1 MSISGLEV
9 ARAHWLFG
17 ALFLAM
23 VLDEVG
29 STLEVGTTR
38 RPSYYLPL
46 VLLLAGAGMWGASV
60 FANSVI
66 DAVVHS
72 LWGDVLLAAGSLE
85 LQRRRGRLRA
95 WWGPLV
101 VPIAVAVCG
110 GLFLAHSDGPLSDPA
125 ARWHVLMGWALV
137 MAGTVGVVWVR
148 RQRRGWL
155 MAYGTLLAAFSF
167 LLLTFPR

>member
-29 STLEVGTTR
+29 SSLEVGTTR

-46 VLLLAGAGMWGASV
+46 VLLLAGVGMWGASV

-72 LWGDVLLAAGSLE
+72 LSE
-85 LQRRRGRLRA
+85 L
-95 WWGPLV
+95 V
-101 VPIAVAVCG
+101 
-110 GLFLAHSDGPLSDPA
+110 
-125 ARWHVLMGWALV
+125 ALV
-137 MAGTVGVVWVR
+137 DSWRTPA
-148 RQRRGWL
+148 
-155 MAYGTLLAAFSF
+155 
-167 LLLTFPR
+167 